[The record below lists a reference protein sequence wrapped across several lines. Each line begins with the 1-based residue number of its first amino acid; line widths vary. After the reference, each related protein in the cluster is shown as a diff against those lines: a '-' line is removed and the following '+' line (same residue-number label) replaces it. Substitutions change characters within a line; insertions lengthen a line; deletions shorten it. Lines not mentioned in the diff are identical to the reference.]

1 MTIDIKA
8 IKFTRKIEMVNE
20 QRIKLYPRTIPIEML
35 FKMGPD
41 EFEKN
46 PIYKDVKPL
55 KMTNLKLSQN
65 NT

>member
-1 MTIDIKA
+1 
-8 IKFTRKIEMVNE
+8 
-20 QRIKLYPRTIPIEML
+20 
-35 FKMGPD
+35 MGPD